1 MKIINSKSTDKLMV
15 VTAMLIE
22 LKGKL
27 DTADVDWKEMKTSN
41 GTLILP
47 IINLRF
53 KDGSEEKKTVR

>member
-1 MKIINSKSTDKLMV
+1 MV

-27 DTADVDWKEMKTSN
+27 DTADVDWKEMKTLN
-41 GTLILP
+41 ETLILP